1 MSGLDKIVEEIHR
14 QAEAEAVQ
22 ILNKADEYCKTYME
36 EVHKKVQEEVDE
48 YNKKALAE
56 RTLYEEKI
64 RSGGAF
70 MERNNILKV
79 KQQCISEV
87 INEAQNKIRNLP
99 ANEYFSFFEKI
110 LKTNV
115 QPGNG
120 IMKMSA
126 DDLKRMPDNFEENIK
141 QIAETCGGT
150 LTVSRQPIPVK
161 DGFILVYGE
170 VEENCTLKALFDT
183 NIDKLKDIANEAL
196 FG

>member
-36 EVHKKVQEEVDE
+36 EVHKKVQEEVEE
-48 YNKKALAE
+48 YNKKALTE
-56 RTLYEEKI
+56 RTLYEEKT

-70 MERNNILKV
+70 MERNSILKV

-99 ANEYFSFFEKI
+99 AKEYFGFFEKI

-115 QPGNG
+115 QPQNG

-141 QIAETCGGT
+141 RIAETCGGT
-150 LTVSRQPIPVK
+150 LTVSRQPISVK
-161 DGFILVYGE
+161 DGFVLVYGE